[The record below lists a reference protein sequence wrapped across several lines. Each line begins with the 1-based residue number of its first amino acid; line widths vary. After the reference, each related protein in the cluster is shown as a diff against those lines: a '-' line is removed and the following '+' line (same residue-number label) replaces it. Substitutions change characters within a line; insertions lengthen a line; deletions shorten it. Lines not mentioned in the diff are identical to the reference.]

1 MVTRFCNGILAGRQI
16 LPATLVDV
24 ELSSFRR
31 TENDSNFRINFQGT
45 NFRIVDQLNRLSRNN
60 SFIRSSEYS
69 VTWLKCG
76 TFFNLQNISSFLL
89 AYYEIFN

>member
-24 ELSSFRR
+24 ELFSFRR
-31 TENDSNFRINFQGT
+31 TENDN
-45 NFRIVDQLNRLSRNN
+45 NFRIVDQLINRLSRNN
-60 SFIRSSEYS
+60 SFIHSSEYS
-69 VTWLKCG
+69 VTWLKCISG

-89 AYYEIFN
+89 LAYYEIFN